1 MLTFFKNLKI
11 FHKLIF
17 INILFMVGTCV
28 DVYLSLDTIR
38 DTLVQEKKI
47 KLKNFVE
54 SASSY
59 INSTKKDVE
68 RGLITESAAKERVT
82 QYVNGSRF
90 DGGNYFWINDLNGKM
105 ITHPIKQ
112 ELNDTD
118 VMDMQDP
125 NGLYLFREFIKIA
138 NEEKEGY
145 VEYQWPKPGEKDP
158 INKISFVSKIDG
170 WDWII
175 GSGYYET
182 DLNSILFNL
191 MMHIIMIIAPLFVF
205 IQMLIVLIYRSIANP
220 LSRLAQL
227 MQQISQGATDVQIPK
242 VHTKNELGIVY
253 QSLDGLYETVLNN
266 IRLDSGFKSMD
277 TMILIT
283 DHHGIITQI
292 NPALHLF
299 FEEKARKYFS
309 KHLPESIFEKGLM
322 NINIKELDPILQDS
336 LATMNNAVYTSIDLE
351 DCYITIHA
359 TPIINKLGEKLGL
372 VVQFVDMTNDK
383 QIRGVIENAMMLAT
397 SGDLSVRIDT
407 IQLQGYFKPIAE
419 RVNILIESIETTM
432 FSVART
438 MKSLSMGDLTTKVEG
453 SYIGVIAALQ
463 TDINRAVENLQ
474 FIMRRIIV
482 SSQKLVEASDNI
494 NKGGQEL
501 SQRTEQ
507 QASSLEETAASMEEL
522 ASTVRQTAEH
532 AKGANELAYQAQELA
547 QDGGVVVSDA
557 IKAME
562 FIDESSKK
570 VSSIMVVI
578 DEIAF
583 QTNLLA
589 LNAAVEAARAG
600 ESGKGFAVVAEEVR
614 TLAQRSAQASKQIK
628 TFMDESTINVKN
640 GVVAVHH
647 AGERLQEIVSASKDV
662 ASLIS
667 EIANASQEQ
676 TSGLEQINTAVAEMD
691 HMTQENAALVEKSS
705 ASADALSHQADDL
718 MSMMSFFKFNFEVGE
733 EENTDQLMVVPINN
747 GVTPPQPKKLETVL
761 DFNLDLPEEEHQKPA
776 STPKP
781 TPSSKSF
788 AISNDPDWQDF

>member
-1 MLTFFKNLKI
+1 
-11 FHKLIF
+11 
-17 INILFMVGTCV
+17 MVGTCV
-28 DVYLSLDTIR
+28 DVYLSLNTIR
-38 DTLVQEKKI
+38 DTLTQEKKI

-54 SASSY
+54 SASTY
-59 INSTKKDVE
+59 INAVKKDVD
-68 RGLITESAAKERVT
+68 RGAISEEAGKERIA

-90 DGGNYFWINDLNGKM
+90 DGGNYFWINDLKGKM
-105 ITHPIKQ
+105 IYHPIKP
-112 ELNDTD
+112 ELNGTDT
-118 VMDMQDP
+118 MDMQDP
-125 NGLYLFREFIKIA
+125 NGFYFFREFVKVA
-138 NEEKEGY
+138 TESKEGY
-145 VEYQWPKPGEKDP
+145 VGYQWPKPGEKEPVD
-158 INKISFVSKIDG
+158 KVSFVSKIDG
-170 WDWII
+170 WDWVI
-175 GSGYYET
+175 GSGYYVT
-182 DLNSILFNL
+182 DLNSVLFNL
-191 MMHIIMIIAPLFVF
+191 MMHILMVIAPLFVV

-227 MQQISQGATDVQIPK
+227 MQHISQGATDVQIPK
-242 VHTKNELGIVY
+242 IHTKNELGVVY
-253 QSLDGLYETVLNN
+253 QSLEGLYETVLNN
-266 IRLDSGFKSMD
+266 IRLDSGFQSMD
-277 TMILIT
+277 TMILMT

-292 NPALHLF
+292 NPALDLF

-309 KHLPESIFEKGLM
+309 NHLSESIIEKGLM
-322 NINIKELDPILQDS
+322 NLSIKELDPILTES
-336 LATMNNAVYTSIDLE
+336 LAVMNNAVYTSIDLD
-351 DCYITIHA
+351 DCYIKVHA
-359 TPIINKLGEKLGL
+359 TPIVNQAGEKLGL

-383 QIRGVIENAMMLAT
+383 QIRESMESTMILAS

-407 IQLQGYFKPIAE
+407 IHLQGYYKPIAE
-419 RVNILIESIETTM
+419 RVNILIESIETTI
-432 FSVART
+432 FSIART

-453 SYIGVIAALQ
+453 TYSGVLATLQ

-482 SSQKLVEASDNI
+482 SSQKLVDASDDI

-522 ASTVRQTAEH
+522 ASTVRQTADH

-562 FIDESSKK
+562 FIDQSSKK
-570 VSSIMVVI
+570 VSNIMVVI

-705 ASADALSHQADDL
+705 ASADALNRQADDL
-718 MSMMSFFKFNFEVGE
+718 MSMMSFFKFDYVE
-733 EENTDQLMVVPINN
+733 EESQEEDTDDLMTVPLNKGSSPEN
-747 GVTPPQPKKLETVL
+747 EDLETVV
-761 DFNLDLPEEEHQKPA
+761 DVATDSFEEEKPKMKPKPA
-776 STPKP
+776 SSP
-781 TPSSKSF
+781 KSF
-788 AISNDPDWQDF
+788 TISNDPDWQDF